1 MKFDLQF
8 SDIPHNW
15 AICYL
20 QDCPLASTCLRHRAA
35 TLAPATL
42 RHHDCVLPAALSEES
57 CALFVADQPARIAY
71 GMTDILPGAKSWEVK
86 SLRDAIMPIFGSRA
100 QFYRYRAGDY
110 PITPEQQ
117 EKVAAIF
124 SSRGISKEPHYDRV
138 EVTYYFPND

>member
-35 TLAPATL
+35 TLAPDTL
-42 RHHDCVLPAALSEES
+42 RHHDCVLPAARSEES

-71 GMTDILPGAKSWEVK
+71 GMTDILPSPSPSAPRSTTVETITLIPMGAAR
-86 SLRDAIMPIFGSRA
+86 LRISAFPFDENYKIKRIKI
-100 QFYRYRAGDY
+100 D
-110 PITPEQQ
+110 E
-117 EKVAAIF
+117 EKI
-124 SSRGISKEPHYDRV
+124 P
-138 EVTYYFPND
+138 